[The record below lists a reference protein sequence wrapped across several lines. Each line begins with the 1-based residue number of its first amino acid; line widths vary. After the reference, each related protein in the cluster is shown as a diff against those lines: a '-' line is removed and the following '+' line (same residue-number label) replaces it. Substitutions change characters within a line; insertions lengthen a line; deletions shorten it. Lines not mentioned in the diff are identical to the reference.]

1 VVIAALARR
10 QKRTAQLLKVRF
22 YSAAKWNAACCLN
35 QAAPRTNP
43 LQTPRKN
50 LLATALLGIA
60 WTVSVALGLRILFNY
75 ETTPGQI
82 GAVPPA
88 WPSASK
94 IGRSNDRPTLVM
106 LAHPRCPCTRASI
119 SELAKIMARAQGRMD
134 AYVLFF
140 KPRQS
145 GAAWEDSALRGSAAA
160 IPGVKVLSDVDGVEA
175 RRFGAET
182 SGHTLLFDR
191 DGGLLFSG
199 GITQSRGHAGENAGE
214 RAIVSMVNNQPSARA
229 STFVFGCSLGNR
241 SQLGDKARCLK

>member
-1 VVIAALARR
+1 M
-10 QKRTAQLLKVRF
+10 
-22 YSAAKWNAACCLN
+22 
-35 QAAPRTNP
+35 
-43 LQTPRKN
+43 
-50 LLATALLGIA
+50 LATALLGSA
-60 WTVSVALGLRILFNY
+60 WIISVALGLGILFNY
-75 ETTPGQI
+75 GTTPGQI
-82 GAVPPA
+82 GVVPAA
-88 WPSASK
+88 WPSVSK

-119 SELAKIMARAQGRMD
+119 GELAQIMARVQGRMD

-145 GAAWEDSALRGSAAA
+145 GAEWEETALRAGTAA
-160 IPGVKVLSDVDGVEA
+160 IPEVKVLSDVDGVEA

-214 RAIVSMVNNQPSARA
+214 RAIVSMVNNQPAARTG
-229 STFVFGCSLGNR
+229 TFVFGCALGNG